1 MGAHERAA
9 TPTHTG
15 RRLRGHPDDPGVYAF
30 YRDGTPVYVGVAT
43 RAGGLQRRLQR
54 EHLNTGHDLSRS
66 AFRRNVAEHLGVAT
80 VAQAKQRPS
89 VMTDEQVDAVNA
101 WVAGCQ
107 VAWMETSSGKQA
119 GQLEKELK
127 SERRPPLTKR

>member
-1 MGAHERAA
+1 VTARRSTWAWRRAPAACNADCSESTSTPA
-9 TPTHTG
+9 TTS
-15 RRLRGHPDDPGVYAF
+15 PG
-30 YRDGTPVYVGVAT
+30 P
-43 RAGGLQRRLQR
+43 
-54 EHLNTGHDLSRS
+54 